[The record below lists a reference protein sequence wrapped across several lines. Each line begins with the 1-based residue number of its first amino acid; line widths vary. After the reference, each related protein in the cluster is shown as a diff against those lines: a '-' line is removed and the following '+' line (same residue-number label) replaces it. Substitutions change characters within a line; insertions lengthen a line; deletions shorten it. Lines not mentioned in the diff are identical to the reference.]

1 MNGSRQ
7 TVRGDWIVATL
18 TLFMGNRKRIEEVK
32 AGDFVADALRR
43 LGVWLDLPCG
53 GAGNCGGCR
62 IEVRGALSPPTPR
75 ELQSLSQEAFK
86 AGWRL
91 ACQTRIQGDLEIVL
105 TEVQRI
111 NAAEEQ
117 SSVQPPQHLLGM
129 ALDLGT
135 TTLEGR
141 IYDLETR
148 QMLSEGSLVNPQL
161 SLGAD
166 LITRIQFALEP
177 NGGETLKG
185 LVLQGINKL
194 IERLTKQL
202 ELSPQQIMQLTIAGN
217 SVMVHLLLG
226 LNMEG
231 LSAFPFQPSMT
242 ASLTTTAGEIGIS
255 LAERAM
261 IYLFPLIGGFVGG
274 DAVADIISTGMHH
287 ENDPHLLIDL
297 GTNGEVVLST
307 KDAIW
312 AASTAAGPAFE
323 GGEISWGMRAEEGAI
338 LDLDITNGWRI
349 KTIGNAPPRGIAGSG
364 LIRIVVRLLSVGI
377 LRPDGRI
384 KKEWELSM
392 EQRALVGEHLR
403 QGVQGLEILLDP
415 DRQIALTQMDIRQLQ
430 LAKGAIRSA
439 VDALLQDAGLKP
451 ESLQKV
457 YVAGA
462 FGSHVDAESLL
473 QLGVLPEMAGEKIRP
488 AGNSSLAGAAMALFT
503 EEVRLEA
510 EELAWRIRHLTL
522 ETREDYQEMFV
533 KTLGFPG

>member
-53 GAGNCGGCR
+53 GVGSCGGCR

-75 ELQSLSQEAFK
+75 ELQSFSQEALK

-91 ACQTRIQGDLEIVL
+91 ACQTRILGDLEIVL
-105 TEVQRI
+105 TEIQRI
-111 NAAEEQ
+111 NATEEP
-117 SSVQPPQHLLGM
+117 SSVQEPQHLLGM

-202 ELSPQQIMQLTIAGN
+202 ELSPQQITQLTIAGN

-242 ASLTTTAGEIGIS
+242 ASVTSTAGEIGIGP
-255 LAERAM
+255 ERAM
-261 IYLFPLIGGFVGG
+261 VYLFPLIGGFVGG
-274 DAVADIISTGMHH
+274 DAVAGIISTGMDH
-287 ENDPHLLIDL
+287 ESGPHLLIDL

-307 KDAIW
+307 KDVIW

-338 LDLDITNGWRI
+338 LDLDITNDWRI

-364 LIRIVVRLLSVGI
+364 LIRITVRLLSAGI

-384 KKEWELSM
+384 KKERELSM
-392 EQRALVGEHLR
+392 EQKALVGERLR

-473 QLGVLPEMAGEKIRP
+473 KIGVLPEMAGEKIRP
-488 AGNSSLAGAAMALFT
+488 AGNSSLAGAAMALFS
-503 EEVRLEA
+503 EEVRSEA
-510 EELAWRIRHLTL
+510 EELARRIRHLTL
-522 ETREDYQEMFV
+522 ETKEDYQEMFV
-533 KTLGFPG
+533 KALGFPG